1 MLLWHGFA
9 ADNTAAKQTVNN
21 PRWEPCLYTKPLVS
35 ELINGVTSHFSDAI
49 LVAGST
55 PQYKLRW
62 VPPDCKETV
71 SALFLANVVG
81 LASCAEQTP
90 VAEPG
95 ELSADDDDYGYSLD
109 TDGTQEAV
117 SAGKCSQDGGYAL
130 PG

>member
-55 PQYKLRW
+55 HGPLDNDLE
-62 VPPDCKETV
+62 VHGPPHST
-71 SALFLANVVG
+71 S
-81 LASCAEQTP
+81 
-90 VAEPG
+90 
-95 ELSADDDDYGYSLD
+95 
-109 TDGTQEAV
+109 
-117 SAGKCSQDGGYAL
+117 
-130 PG
+130 